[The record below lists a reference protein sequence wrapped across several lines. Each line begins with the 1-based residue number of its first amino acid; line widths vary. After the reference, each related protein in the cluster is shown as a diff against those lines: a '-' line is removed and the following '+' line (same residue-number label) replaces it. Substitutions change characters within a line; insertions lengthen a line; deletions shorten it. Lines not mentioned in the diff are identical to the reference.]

1 LGRVTSRASAMVTF
15 SPQTHQACGAGS
27 GASECRE
34 LHSPMPDNHIRGQSA
49 VQAGRSSN
57 HAGVNDAGG
66 YVRRRPGGDDRRR
79 HLGDATDD
87 YLIGTYRAQP
97 RGAQVGASPECA
109 ETLRSFCH
117 ELPAATTG
125 VA

>member
-1 LGRVTSRASAMVTF
+1 MSAAGQEATIVGVTSVM
-15 SPQTHQACGAGS
+15 
-27 GASECRE
+27 
-34 LHSPMPDNHIRGQSA
+34 
-49 VQAGRSSN
+49 
-57 HAGVNDAGG
+57 
-66 YVRRRPGGDDRRR
+66 RP
-79 HLGDATDD
+79 DD